1 MRTVFKSPFY
11 DKGPMLRTSSTE
23 QEELIQD
30 LARRN
35 EEESSFN
42 LLALDSL
49 ICLSFLMYVLL
60 LALAKG
66 SHLLLPSGICSA

>member
-1 MRTVFKSPFY
+1 MRTVFKSPLFNK
-11 DKGPMLRTSSTE
+11 DPMLRTSSTE
-23 QEELIQD
+23 QEKLIQD

-49 ICLSFLMYVLL
+49 ICPSFLMYVLL
-60 LALAKG
+60 TDAAADAYLRLCI
-66 SHLLLPSGICSA
+66 GISSV